1 MRLAALDDDDD
12 DDDGD
17 DNNDDCLHQWNV
29 WMRKKCLVLFDP
41 MSFLEICTLANVW
54 LAGDII

>member
-1 MRLAALDDDDD
+1 MRLAALDD